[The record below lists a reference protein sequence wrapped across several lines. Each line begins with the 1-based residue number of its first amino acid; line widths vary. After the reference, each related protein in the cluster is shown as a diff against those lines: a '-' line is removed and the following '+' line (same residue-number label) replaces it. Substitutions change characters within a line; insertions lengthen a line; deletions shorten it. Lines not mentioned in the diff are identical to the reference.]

1 MAEVAG
7 KGLQDKGDGMEMECA
22 VCLQNCVFPV
32 QLPCKHIFCFLCV
45 KGISLQSKRCAMCRS
60 EIPQD
65 YLFNPEL
72 LSEAGVECNLFDDEY
87 LWFYEGRGGWW
98 QYDQRTSVEIE
109 KHFKE
114 EDKRCELLI
123 AGFLYIIDFEH
134 MFQYRR
140 NDPSRRRKVKRD
152 IATGP
157 KKGVAGLRI
166 GVDAEA
172 EAATAQQTAAATAQQ
187 TAAATAQQTAT
198 SNNNAGDNNS
208 ASRQGARSRGRLDAD
223 SLVSQATAATDSRS
237 SQSPSDQSV
246 SHRQSAR
253 TSNLSDDDARD
264 SRLVTHHDVD
274 SDDVND
280 GDEGGEIDEVSSQLE
295 ELGISQTTRS
305 STL

>member
-1 MAEVAG
+1 MADVAG
-7 KGLQDKGDGMEMECA
+7 KGLQDKGDGLEMECA

-166 GVDAEA
+166 GIDAEA
-172 EAATAQQTAAATAQQ
+172 EAAAAQQTTP
-187 TAAATAQQTAT
+187 
-198 SNNNAGDNNS
+198 SNSDTGDNNS
-208 ASRQGARSRGRLDAD
+208 ASRQGAESRSRLDAD
-223 SLVSQATAATDSRS
+223 SLVSQATAATDSTPA
-237 SQSPSDQSV
+237 QSPSGQSV
-246 SHRQSAR
+246 SHRQSGS
-253 TSNLSDDDARD
+253 TSNLSDNDDVRD
-264 SRLVTHHDVD
+264 GRAAPHHDAD

-280 GDEGGEIDEVSSQLE
+280 DDVGDEVDEVSSQLE